1 MSYGVAAALQAA
13 VFQRL
18 SGDASL
24 TALVGT
30 AIYDALPTGTLPDL
44 YVILGAEKVQ
54 DRSDGTGAGAEHAF
68 MISVVTDSAGFSAA
82 KATAAAISDALVDA
96 PLTLT
101 RGHLV
106 ALIKP
111 QFEATKAEAD
121 KGRGII
127 KDPVIHARVVDGL
140 TAAAQGLPGAEVLGV
155 ILSPI
160 EGGDGNKEFLIAVKR
175 V

>member
-18 SGDASL
+18 SGDAAL

-30 AIYDALPTGTLPDL
+30 AIYDALPAGTLPEL

-68 MISVVTDSAGFSAA
+68 MISVVTDSAGFSTA
-82 KATAAAISDALVDA
+82 KAAAAAISDALVDA
-96 PLTLT
+96 SLILS

-106 ALIKP
+106 ALN
-111 QFEATKAEAD
+111 FHRAVA
-121 KGRGII
+121 
-127 KDPVIHARVVDGL
+127 ARVGSAGTRQID
-140 TAAAQGLPGAEVLGV
+140 
-155 ILSPI
+155 
-160 EGGDGNKEFLIAVKR
+160 LIFRAR
-175 V
+175 VEDN